1 MLTLVGLVQGML
13 SFFNSGGE
21 GLTEDVMKT
30 KKYQVRMYVRNVVCK
45 VALWKL
51 ASVKRLH
58 HLTIDC

>member
-51 ASVKRLH
+51 ASVKRN
-58 HLTIDC
+58 